1 MLQSDKR
8 YYFDA
13 NVLFKYYKDEQ
24 GSLEIRRLVTNAHHL
39 ILVSE
44 LTLLECFSV
53 AMKYRRKGIF
63 KTRKITLFSNALKK
77 VANARSRQFELV
89 PIPQG
94 TFKLAHEILLNYAKN
109 NDFGSHDALHLAI
122 VKKQINQAIMVTSD
136 EAMKNVCAQVN
147 IPIYDPELKT
157 E

>member
-1 MLQSDKR
+1 MTEER

-13 NVLFKYYKDEQ
+13 NALVKCYKNEE
-24 GSLEIRRLVTNAHHL
+24 GSLEIRRLVSSTVSP

-53 AMKYRRKGIF
+53 IMKEKRRGNFRLKRVRTIYQE
-63 KTRKITLFSNALKK
+63 LKK
-77 VANARSRQFELV
+77 IVNARSYHFELIST
-89 PIPQG
+89 PEEIFP
-94 TFKLAHEILLNYAKN
+94 LAHEILLNYAPN

-122 VKKQINQAIMVTSD
+122 VKKLESQAIMVTSD
-136 EAMKNVCAQVN
+136 KEMKNVCKCKDIN
-147 IPIYDPELKT
+147 FYDPEF